1 MVYKTVELS
10 LFVKVLLEET
20 CSNDCRT
27 YRLNVQDLMTVCG
40 WDKDFANAG
49 VFVPSFHADSPT

>member
-1 MVYKTVELS
+1 MKS
-10 LFVKVLLEET
+10 LLEET
-20 CSNDCRT
+20 CSNDYRT
-27 YRLNVQDLMTVCG
+27 YRLNVQELVTVCG